1 MTRRLSL
8 LARYGLNLILPAKV
22 AASMP
27 PGGAAGILP
36 VPAGK
41 LEMEQ

>member
-1 MTRRLSL
+1 MTRRLNLS
-8 LARYGLNLILPAKV
+8 ARNGLNLIVPAKV

-27 PGGAAGILP
+27 PGGAAGTLP